1 MAATKASALRVA
13 RETPTLRERTT
24 QKLRDAILTM
34 HFKPNER
41 LVERD
46 LCEQTG
52 VSRSSVREALR
63 QLEAEGLVE
72 RQGATGL
79 FVASLS
85 LDAARQIY
93 EVRAAIEAA
102 MARRFVER
110 ASVEDLAALRH
121 AMRALETAAMA
132 KAVRPYVVAF
142 DRFYDVMLRGSCNEV
157 ARRILGTLHARI
169 TYLRSVTSAKEVPG
183 RREETVRLMRGILEA
198 AERRDGDTMAS
209 RCAAFVERSAE
220 FALEVLRQDR
230 AVDANA
236 D

>member
-1 MAATKASALRVA
+1 MVATKTSTLRVA
-13 RETPTLRERTT
+13 REQPTLRELTT
-24 QKLRDAILTM
+24 QKLRDAILKM

-52 VSRSSVREALR
+52 VSRTSVREALR
-63 QLEAEGLVE
+63 HLEAEGLVE
-72 RQGATGL
+72 RGAKGL

-85 LDAARQIY
+85 PEEAAQIY

-102 MARRFVER
+102 MARRFAER
-110 ASVEDLAALRH
+110 ATSPDLAALGE
-121 AMRALETAAMA
+121 AMRALESAAEA

-142 DRFYDVMLRGSCNEV
+142 DRFYDVLLRGSGNEV
-157 ARRILGTLHARI
+157 ARRILGTLRARI

-183 RREETVRLMRGILEA
+183 RRAETMAFMRTIVEA
-198 AERRDGDTMAS
+198 AERRDGDAMAQ

-230 AVDANA
+230 AVDG
-236 D
+236 